1 LNWPRLYCGGC
12 LTSAALHEMN
22 SPSEFYIGWEAKA
35 APGIGRTSRRA
46 IAFLFLLA
54 LSSAAILAC
63 AQRLIG
69 TSVFEWGKTKTF
81 AGILKV
87 EPYPHLLVPRPGQS
101 ADLPSFSSYY
111 LVAPWKFGLPKDKLA
126 GFDSKPVSLKGTLI
140 YRESQTMIEVQP
152 DSIRIPSTNGF
163 SAELSAQI
171 INHKSELINSTVTLR
186 GEIVDS
192 KCFLGVMN
200 PGRLIPHRAC
210 AIRCISGGVPPIL
223 LVQHKDGPSAMYL
236 LVSDDGSP
244 VNKQVLDMVAEPV
257 EITGE
262 LVQQGSLKILR
273 ANPSTYQRLK
283 K

>member
-1 LNWPRLYCGGC
+1 
-12 LTSAALHEMN
+12 MN
-22 SPSEFYIGWEAKA
+22 SSNEFYIGWEAKA
-35 APGIGRTSRRA
+35 APGIGRSSRRA
-46 IAFLFLLA
+46 IAFLFLLT

-63 AQRLIG
+63 AQRLVG

-87 EPYPHLLVPRPGQS
+87 EPYPHLLIPRPGQS

-111 LVAPWKFGLPKDKLA
+111 LVAAWKFGLPKDKIA

-140 YRESQTMIEVQP
+140 YRESQTMIEVRP
-152 DSIRIPSTNGF
+152 DSIAPAPLSNAALHIP
-163 SAELSAQI
+163 APPA
-171 INHKSELINSTVTLR
+171 SETRHSSPVTLR

-200 PGRLIPHRAC
+200 PGRLAPHRAC

-223 LVQHKDGPSAMYL
+223 LVQHKDGPSVTYL
-236 LVSDDGSP
+236 LVSEDGSP
-244 VNKQVLDMVAEPV
+244 VNKQVLDIVAEPV
-257 EITGE
+257 EITGD